1 MSAPVT
7 EWFRDRTVKAADW
20 SLEDL
25 LERKGD
31 ARIAVVI
38 PARNEAATV
47 GQIVRAIARGLVPLV
62 DEVIVMDSFSA
73 DDTAAVAADA
83 GARVH
88 AVADVR
94 PDLGAFVGK
103 GEALWKSLFVTTS
116 DLLVFIDAD
125 LKEWG
130 THFVTGLLGPLL
142 EQPSVMLVRGFYD
155 RVFDVGAASSVEG
168 GRVTELVAKPWLAL
182 HRPQLA
188 EVVQPLAGEWAI
200 RRAAFEAL
208 PVPVGYGVELA
219 TLLDVHSRFGVDA
232 IAQVDLGRRAH
243 KHQGLH
249 DLGAMATELLAV
261 GERRLDPPA
270 TAVAVER
277 EAVTLRQLSSQRTW
291 TERVVTVAER
301 PPAISIEGYRPVVGG
316 V

>member
-7 EWFRDRTVKAADW
+7 DWFRDRTVQAADW

-47 GQIVRAIARGLVPLV
+47 GQIVRAIATGLAPLV
-62 DEVIVMDSFSA
+62 DEVIVMDSFSS

-103 GEALWKSLFVTTS
+103 GEALWKSLFVTTA

-130 THFVTGLLGPLL
+130 THFVTGLLGPLVTH
-142 EQPSVMLVRGFYD
+142 PSTLLVRGFYD
-155 RVFDVGAASSVEG
+155 RVFDEGSGLTIEG

-182 HRPQLA
+182 HRPELSH
-188 EVVQPLAGEWAI
+188 VVQPLAGEWAI
-200 RRAAFEAL
+200 RRSVLEQL
-208 PVPVGYGVELA
+208 PIPVGYGVELA
-219 TLLDVHSRFGVDA
+219 TLLDVHRAHGLDA

-243 KHQGLH
+243 KHQGLQ
-249 DLGAMATELLAV
+249 DLGAMSTELLV
-261 GERRLDPPA
+261 IGERRLAAGEPSMLD
-270 TAVAVER
+270 R
-277 EAVTLRQLSSQRTW
+277 ESVTLLQRAPDRAW
-291 TERVVTVAER
+291 IERSVNVLER
-301 PPAISIEGYRPVVGG
+301 PPAITVVGAERLDG
-316 V
+316 RA